1 MTKLVR
7 LLVILMMLAAC
18 GVRDATPPALPTVVP
33 FDVAATALALTKNA
47 PPPGYET
54 VSFPRVDANL
64 NLLPGWRYEVDM
76 IFDGVFAR
84 TPRPTAA
91 STRATVEFNQVASA
105 RRVLTTVDNDI
116 ESPNEP
122 VQYEAV
128 RLGPDAFLL
137 RDGVCLSNASE
148 DAELAADFGA
158 GALIGGVQQAANAAK
173 HATINGEEVWLYTV
187 TPESLVLPNVQ
198 LDDTSII
205 TSATGE
211 LWYSPQRNV
220 VIRYYLMLE
229 LENARVFNTPLPVS
243 GTLRISYD
251 VYDIGSAP
259 NLSVPFGC

>member
-1 MTKLVR
+1 
-7 LLVILMMLAAC
+7 MLAAC

-33 FDVAATALALTKNA
+33 LDVAATALAITKNA
-47 PPPGYET
+47 PPAGYET

-76 IFDGVFAR
+76 IFEGVFAR

-91 STRATVEFNQVASA
+91 STHAVVEFNQVASA
-105 RRVLTTVDNDI
+105 RRVVTTVDNDI
-116 ESPNEP
+116 EAPSEP
-122 VQYEAV
+122 VSYEAV

-137 RDGVCLSNASE
+137 RDGVCLANASE

-158 GALIGGVQQAANAAK
+158 GALIGGVQQAASAGK
-173 HATINGEEVWLYTV
+173 RATINGEEVWLYSV
-187 TPESLVLPNVQ
+187 APEALALPNVQ
-198 LDDTSII
+198 LDDSSRIL
-205 TSATGE
+205 SATGE
-211 LWYSPQRNV
+211 LWYSPTRNA

-243 GTLRISYD
+243 GTLRINYD
-251 VYDIGSAP
+251 VFDIGSTP